1 MNEKHIIGGKW
12 MEKVS
17 ISAGKLRGL
26 KALADENGRFRMM
39 AIDQRGS
46 LKRMLAKVLSK
57 EPDEVKYEDLA
68 EFKKT
73 VIKILSPYSSATLT
87 DPIYGY
93 PNAIKYFPRGVGL
106 LLCSEET
113 GGEKTGKSGKE
124 IKSSLIS
131 GWSVEKT
138 KRVGA
143 DAVKLL
149 IYYRGDASPDV
160 VTHQKNIIRQVGADC
175 QKYDLPFVLELV
187 SYPFLPD
194 EAKDNAT
201 FARRKP
207 KIVKDY
213 IKEFSRPEYGVDILK
228 VEFPANLKFA
238 KEYCQGE
245 FDGVKREAVYT
256 LSEIKDF
263 CKEVTALTGVPWVI
277 LSAGVDIDEFVE
289 NVRLAGES
297 GASGFLGGRAI
308 WQGCA
313 KYYPDKEA
321 MEEWLSTS
329 GVNNFKRLHQ
339 VFQEATPYFEH
350 RRFKG
355 YPHIYLEKKGAD
367 WYKQY

>member
-1 MNEKHIIGGKW
+1 
-12 MEKVS
+12 MEKVF
-17 ISAGKLRGL
+17 ISAGKIRGL
-26 KALADENGRFRMM
+26 KALADENGRFKMM

-57 EPDEVKYEDLA
+57 EADEVKYQDLA
-68 EFKKT
+68 EFKTTITK
-73 VIKILSPYSSATLT
+73 VLSPYSSATLT

-93 PNAIKYFPRGVGL
+93 PNAIKYFSKGTGL

-113 GGEKTGKSGKE
+113 GGEKAGKSGKE

-131 GWSVEKT
+131 GWTVEKT
-138 KRVGA
+138 KRAGA

-160 VTHQKNIIRQVGADC
+160 VSHQKELTRKVGKDCRQ
-175 QKYDLPFVLELV
+175 YDLPFVLELV
-187 SYPFLPD
+187 NYPFLPD
-194 EAKDNAT
+194 EEKDNAT
-201 FARRKP
+201 FALRKP
-207 KIVKDY
+207 KIVHDY
-213 IKEFSRPEYGVDILK
+213 VKEFSRSEYGVDILK
-228 VEFPANLKFA
+228 VEFPANLKFV

-245 FDGVKREAVYT
+245 FDGVKREAVYS

-263 CKEVTALTGVPWVI
+263 CREVTALAGVPWVI

-289 NVRLAGES
+289 NVRIATQS

-313 KYYPDKEA
+313 DYYPDREA

-329 GVNNFKRLHQ
+329 GVSNFKRLHQ
-339 VFQEATPYFEH
+339 LLQEATPYFEH
-350 RRFKG
+350 KKFKG
-355 YPHIYLEKKGAD
+355 FPNFHLEKKGPD
-367 WYKQY
+367 WYQQYES

>member
-1 MNEKHIIGGKW
+1 
-12 MEKVS
+12 MEKVP
-17 ISAGKLRGL
+17 ISAGKMRGL
-26 KALADENGRFRMM
+26 KALADENGRFKMM

-57 EPDEVKYEDLA
+57 EADEVKYQDLA
-68 EFKKT
+68 EFKTIITK
-73 VIKILSPYSSATLT
+73 VLSPYSSATLI
-87 DPIYGY
+87 DPVYGY
-93 PNAIKYFPRGVGL
+93 PDAIKYFTKGTGL

-131 GWSVEKT
+131 GWTVEKT
-138 KRVGA
+138 KRAGA
-143 DAVKLL
+143 NAVKLL

-160 VTHQKNIIRQVGADC
+160 VNHQKEITREVGRDCRQ
-175 QKYDLPFVLELV
+175 YDLPFVLELV
-187 SYPFLPD
+187 NYPFLPD
-194 EAKDNAT
+194 EEKDNAT

-207 KIVKDY
+207 KIVHDY
-213 IKEFSRPEYGVDILK
+213 VKEFSRSEYGVDILK

-245 FDGVKREAVYT
+245 FDGVKREALYD

-263 CKEVTALTGVPWVI
+263 CREVTALAGVPWVI

-289 NVRLAGES
+289 NVRIATKS

-308 WQGCA
+308 WQGSA
-313 KYYPDKEA
+313 QYYPDKEA

-329 GVNNFKRLHQ
+329 GVINFKRLYQ
-339 VFQEATPYFEH
+339 VFQAATPFFEH
-350 RRFKG
+350 KKFKS
-355 YPHIYLEKKGAD
+355 YPGICLEKKGEA
-367 WYKQY
+367 WYKKY

>member
-1 MNEKHIIGGKW
+1 
-12 MEKVS
+12 MEKVP
-17 ISAGKLRGL
+17 ISAGKIRGL
-26 KALADENGRFRMM
+26 KALADENGRFKMM

-46 LKRMLAKVLSK
+46 LKRMLAEVLSK
-57 EPDEVKYEDLA
+57 EADEVKYEDLA
-68 EFKKT
+68 EFKRII
-73 VIKILSPYSSATLT
+73 IKVLSPYSSATLV

-93 PNAIKYFPRGVGL
+93 PNAIKYFTKETGL

-113 GGEKTGKSGKE
+113 GGEKAGKSGKE

-131 GWSVEKT
+131 DWTVEKT
-138 KRVGA
+138 KRTGA
-143 DAVKLL
+143 NAVKLL

-160 VTHQKNIIRQVGADC
+160 VNHQKDITRQVGGDC
-175 QKYDLPFVLELV
+175 RQYDLPFVLELV
-187 SYPFLPD
+187 NYPFLPD
-194 EAKDNAT
+194 EEKDNAT

-213 IKEFSRPEYGVDILK
+213 VEEFSRSEYGVDILK

-245 FDGVKREAVYT
+245 FDGVKREALYN

-263 CKEVTALTGVPWVI
+263 CREVTALAGVPWVI

-289 NVRLAGES
+289 NVRIATES

-308 WQGCA
+308 WQGSA
-313 KYYPDKEA
+313 QYYPDKEA

-329 GVNNFKRLHQ
+329 GVSNFKRLFQ
-339 VFQEATPYFEH
+339 VFQAATPYFEH
-350 RRFKG
+350 KRFKG
-355 YPHIYLEKKGAD
+355 YPEICLEKKGAD